1 MARGRMISRD
11 ASIDPTLNSI
21 SMEAQLLYLLTIP
34 HLDRDGLVDA
44 EPILLWRLAAPRRL
58 ELLDQTRKLMQE
70 WVDST
75 LVLRY
80 HWKDGGI
87 LFFPGFRRHNA
98 GLEYE
103 KEEQS
108 RFPPPP
114 GFIRSPH
121 GLIPE
126 DQEEA
131 GRIAGNFHQS
141 GRYYKALTMYAE
153 TGKIAHLKGISRSNR
168 DDIESSS
175 RSSRRED
182 QDQDQDQYLIDDDD
196 QSITPH
202 SPDFSNRGGV
212 GGNGSD
218 GSDGMSSLSDKALAV
233 VAYDLGGQL
242 NLVTE
247 WRNYQGYVLGLSRD
261 EVMRLIRWIY
271 YYTVAPEETIEA
283 IKSMPGVIGAHMKK
297 GETAAFTTRQRAGLA
312 TLVERS
318 LKLNESD
325 TEL

>member
-1 MARGRMISRD
+1 MISRD
-11 ASIDPTLNSI
+11 ASRDNKLNSL
-21 SMEAQLLYLLTIP
+21 SMEAQLLYLLTVP
-34 HLDRDGLVDA
+34 HLDRDGLVDGD
-44 EPILLWRLAAPRRL
+44 PILLWSSAAPRRL
-58 ELLDQTRKLMQE
+58 ELLDRTRMLEQE
-70 WVDST
+70 WVDIG
-75 LVLRY
+75 LVIRY
-80 HWKDGGI
+80 RGHDGDI

-114 GFIRSPH
+114 GYLRSPH

-126 DQEEA
+126 CREEA
-131 GRIAGNFHQS
+131 GRLAGSFHQS
-141 GRYYKALTMYAE
+141 GRYYKALIQFAE
-153 TGKIAHLKGISRSNR
+153 TGKIDRLKAF
-168 DDIESSS
+168 S
-175 RSSRRED
+175 RSSRERVESSSGSSRRE
-182 QDQDQDQYLIDDDD
+182 DQDQDQYLIDDDD
-196 QSITPH
+196 QSSTPH
-202 SPDFSNRGGV
+202 SLGFSNRGGV
-212 GGNGSD
+212 GGGGAD

-261 EVMRLIRWIY
+261 ELMRLIRWIY

-283 IKSMPGVIGAHMKK
+283 IKSMPAVVQAHMKK
-297 GETAAFTTRQRAGLA
+297 GETAAFTTRQRRELGS
-312 TLVERS
+312 LVEKS